1 VKFIVDECLS
11 HLLVRDLAAKGYAD
25 AVHPIHIGLCGVRD
39 DTIVDRAIG
48 EDRIII
54 TANARDF
61 RRLLA
66 AVAIHPGAII
76 VDARGRTPAWQRIQ
90 AALAFIELQPNP
102 ADYMVNRVVEVS
114 ATLGVRPYQLPPE

>member
-11 HLLVRDLAAKGYAD
+11 HLLVRDLAASGYPD

-39 DTIVDRAIG
+39 DTIVDRAIA
-48 EDRIII
+48 EDRIIV

-66 AVAIHPGAII
+66 AVTIHPGAII

-90 AALAFIELQPNP
+90 AALAFIELQPLP

-114 ATLGVRPYQLPPE
+114 ATMGVRPFLLPPD

>member
-11 HLLVRDLAAKGYAD
+11 HLLVRDLATGGYPD

-39 DTIVDRAIG
+39 DTIVDRAIA
-48 EDRIII
+48 EDRVII

-66 AVAIHPGAII
+66 AVTIHPGAII
-76 VDARGRTPAWQRIQ
+76 VDARGRIPAWQRIQ
-90 AALAFIELQPNP
+90 AALAFVELQQRP

-114 ATLGVRPYQLPPE
+114 ATMGVRPYQLPPE